1 MSEDFNHIDA
11 LLAAYF
17 SGNADEAE
25 QAEVEVW
32 AAESKENRAI
42 FEASRK
48 IYASSQTLTPAAYN
62 VDAAWEKVR
71 SQVEVAPKTIAL
83 KSENITESKRWF
95 KPNLVAA
102 AVGIFILGFLA
113 LRMFNTKVNV
123 TTITAN
129 AQLFADTLSDE
140 TFMRLE
146 AGSSVE
152 FDKTTF
158 AQNRTVKLKGS
169 AYFEVNNKE
178 GERFKV
184 SAGDV
189 LIEDVGTAFHVQIV
203 SPNVVQVQVSEGV
216 VWVKPKFAEGV
227 MLYEK
232 EKIEIKDGKFISLDK
247 PEKPIEEIEEVPSLS
262 FENAN
267 LQEVVARI
275 SNLHKVEIKLASGIE
290 NCRIVVDFNN
300 ESPEQMLEIIA
311 ETLGLTLTKSSNGFV
326 LNGSACAP

>member
-1 MSEDFNHIDA
+1 MSEDFNYMDA

-17 SGNADEAE
+17 SGNADETE
-25 QAEVEVW
+25 QHEVEEW
-32 AAESKENRAI
+32 AAESKENRDV

-48 IYASSQTLTPAAYN
+48 IYASSQTLKQANFN
-62 VDAAWEKVR
+62 VDAAWENVR
-71 SQVEVAPKTIAL
+71 RQVEVAPKTIPL
-83 KSENITESKRWF
+83 KNENKPETKKWF

-113 LRMFNTKVNV
+113 LRMFNTNQNLS
-123 TTITAN
+123 TITASTET
-129 AQLFADTLSDE
+129 FADTLSDK

-146 AGSSVE
+146 TGSSVE

-169 AYFEVNNKE
+169 AYFEVNNKD

-189 LIEDVGTAFHVQIV
+189 LIEDVGTAFHVQVV
-203 SPNVVQVQVSEGV
+203 SPSLVQVQVTEGV
-216 VWVKPKFAEGV
+216 VWVKPKFAEGL
-227 MLYEK
+227 MLYQN
-232 EKIEIKDGKFISLDK
+232 EKIEITDGKFISLKK
-247 PEKPIEEIEEVPSLS
+247 PVEKAPELQQLS
-262 FENAN
+262 FENATLKEVCASIAN
-267 LQEVVARI
+267 LYQ
-275 SNLHKVEIKLASGIE
+275 VEIKLASGLE

-311 ETLGLTLTKSSNGFV
+311 ETLGLTLTITSSGFL
-326 LNGSACAP
+326 LNGSSCAP